1 MYFYAFDYDSYME
14 NRDVY
19 IDFKKYVP
27 GIITGDP
34 QKLMTAIDE
43 NESDP
48 DRQKAF
54 RDLMISRP
62 KSGSYTEDVA
72 DFFEKVLREQKERKR
87 Q

>member
-1 MYFYAFDYDSYME
+1 MA
-14 NRDVY
+14 
-19 IDFKKYVP
+19 
-27 GIITGDP
+27 
-34 QKLMTAIDE
+34 AIDR
-43 NESDP
+43 NESDSE
-48 DRQKAF
+48 RQRAF